1 MKEWVVPSLNVP
13 QKFLGLINDFK
24 NFFPFVKVLE
34 WRNFKG
40 KMGKK
45 IKEGDQLGGFLKK
58 F

>member
-1 MKEWVVPSLNVP
+1 
-13 QKFLGLINDFK
+13 LGLINDFK